1 MGEYLYPRRVE
12 PKLEVIRAW
21 RRRGLSEQQV
31 ADNLGI
37 ARSTL
42 SLYKTQEPALVEVLA
57 EGREESVAHVENSLF
72 KRAMGYEYEETETV
86 IEKGGKSKGRVK
98 KVRKQQA
105 PDVTAQIFFLKNRA
119 SDRWRD
125 RYGHEHTG
133 ADGEPLRPSVVV
145 YLPEKIKTQIE
156 AGPDETGGN
165 GDEPTPANR
174 VTTKSIGEN
183 GD

>member
-1 MGEYLYPRRVE
+1 MKRS
-12 PKLEVIRAW
+12 KFT
-21 RRRGLSEQQV
+21 EQQI

-42 SLYKTQEPALVEVLA
+42 SLYKTQQPALVEALA
-57 EGREESVAHVENSLF
+57 EGKAEAEAHVETARS
-72 KRAMGYEYEETETV
+72 KRAMGYEYEDPETV

-98 KVRKQQA
+98 KVKKQQA
-105 PDVTAQIFFLKNRA
+105 PDVTAQIFYLKNRA

-145 YLPEKIKTQIE
+145 YLPEKIKTQVE

-165 GDEPTPANR
+165 GDAPTPANR
-174 VTTKSIGEN
+174 ITSKSIGGN
-183 GD
+183 GDE